1 MFVSRRKLVEIVNLT
16 SVARSA
22 SPLHNRRSMEHI
34 PWHITVNALRIT
46 FERGVRTLKN
56 LARNV
61 ERKCASLVGMTGL
74 EPATS
79 RPPDA
84 CANQLRYIPIF
95 KCGCKDTQIF
105 PIYKVFIRFLLLL
118 RSKCASG

>member
-1 MFVSRRKLVEIVNLT
+1 MDAVSQNVFLPRVQSYENFSKLELFRLPFYIFLHMLASRRKLVEIVNLT

-46 FERGVRTLKN
+46 FERGIRTLKN

-61 ERKCASLVGMTGL
+61 ENPCNDSVK
-74 EPATS
+74 
-79 RPPDA
+79 
-84 CANQLRYIPIF
+84 I
-95 KCGCKDTQIF
+95 TQ
-105 PIYKVFIRFLLLL
+105 
-118 RSKCASG
+118 